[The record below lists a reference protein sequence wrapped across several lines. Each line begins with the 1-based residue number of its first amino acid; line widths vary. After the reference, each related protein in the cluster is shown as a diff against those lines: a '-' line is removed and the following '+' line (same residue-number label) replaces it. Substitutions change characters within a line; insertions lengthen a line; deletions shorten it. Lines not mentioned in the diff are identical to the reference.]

1 VVRATGERVSVVR
14 VGEFVDVHTDRGLG
28 SVVADLLS
36 LAIISR
42 DDGRPSQ
49 RKSASE
55 IEAAERSSAPV

>member
-42 DDGRPSQ
+42 DDGRMSGSICNFTIP
-49 RKSASE
+49 
-55 IEAAERSSAPV
+55 